1 MGADTVALLGVAG
14 FAAGAI
20 NAIAGGGSLVSF
32 PALVA
37 SGLPTLSA
45 NVTNTVAV
53 WPGYLGGTVG
63 YRRELSDQRERAVA
77 LGVTS
82 IVGAAIGSVV
92 LLVTGDELF
101 DLVVP
106 FLVAMSAALVACQ
119 PKAADLVQRRRA
131 GSAPA
136 SGQLGWWTHLSVLFA
151 AAYGAYFGG
160 GLGVILLA
168 VLGIFVHDSL
178 QRLNALKS
186 LLSLVINSLALAVFA
201 VFGPVDWRSVAVI
214 APASLLGGYVGA
226 RLARRVPANLLR
238 IVIVVFGLVVAVWLW
253 I

>member
-1 MGADTVALLGVAG
+1 VGPDTIALLGAAG

-63 YRRELSDQRERAVA
+63 YRRELTDQRERAVA

-82 IVGAAIGSVV
+82 VIGAAIGSVV
-92 LLVTGDELF
+92 LLVTDDELF

-106 FLVAMSAALVACQ
+106 FLVVLSAALVACQ
-119 PKAADLVQRRRA
+119 PKAADLVRRRA
-131 GSAPA
+131 GSAPT
-136 SGQLGWWTHLSVLFA
+136 SGQLGWWTHLSVFLA

-201 VFGPVDWRSVAVI
+201 LFGPVDWRSVAVI

-238 IVIVVFGLVVAVWLW
+238 GLIVVLGFVVAVWLW

>member
-1 MGADTVALLGVAG
+1 VGADTIALLAAAG

-53 WPGYLGGTVG
+53 WPGYAGGTAG
-63 YRRELSDQRERAVA
+63 YRRELTDQRERAVA
-77 LGVTS
+77 LGLTS
-82 IVGAAIGSVV
+82 VIGAAIGSVV
-92 LLVTGDELF
+92 LLVTDDELF

-119 PKAADLVQRRRA
+119 PKAADLVRRQA
-131 GSAPA
+131 GPAPA
-136 SGQLGWWTHLSVLFA
+136 SSQLGWWTHLSVLLA

-186 LLSLVINSLALAVFA
+186 LLSLVINSLALAVFTL
-201 VFGPVDWRSVAVI
+201 FGPVDWRSVAVI

-238 IVIVVFGLVVAVWLW
+238 GLIVVFGLVVAVWLW